1 MFSISSINRR
11 LKKERIYLA
20 LITVLLVLVL
30 VAATAA
36 GFLIERDH
44 RRSVQEAHVSYMIG
58 VMSNRFEELIENGV
72 MQLSVASVNSDI
84 GELERS
90 VKEITASDMFDG
102 AVVLNERS
110 RAVVRSG
117 SVPESTGNFKVIRY
131 PYRDRIAYICV
142 QSDGVISIRMDT
154 LSQYDIQAWI
164 RGEYIDELFSGLN
177 GDRYDYC
184 LFDTSTGAYILN
196 RASFGDYS
204 YYETLLSMNENGQMK
219 TLLNTWRASGLQAQI
234 ADVVKHNE
242 SECYIGQAGTGIG
255 NISVAVTVPLEQV
268 QNELGNPSWNKWVIT
283 GVIAVGILAILIAS
297 FLVFRHERRIAR
309 LAARSNRISDML
321 LHRAS
326 NGAKMTLML
335 YDAASDTFSVY
346 CESNRDRKLYGNEN
360 PANLREFA
368 LRYHIID
375 EDIER
380 MYAAC
385 RGLKIDDRTTMN
397 LTALRED
404 GERSLHMHMHAVE
417 ENGLIICSMYDC
429 TNEIRANERMQQE
442 VAFRNSVLPRSMASW
457 EINVTAN
464 TWKATYCA
472 KNANKYMRDLVAQ
485 ANAPR
490 DYEHDLGQT
499 LCTIIHPDDY
509 PSYVSAVNTDA
520 LTMMYRSGVVENVHE
535 YRVRSNQKKG
545 YEWHRQ
551 IVRMQKGVDSED
563 IIASLYV
570 INIDAERTA
579 ETERHERSRILQ
591 QALTAL
597 GGVYFALFYIDL
609 DNDICYTARAP
620 KGEIVSQVS
629 APYKAKFDA
638 YIDRNVQPED
648 RERVRD
654 ALSAYRLRREMTE
667 TDHLVYHIYHRR
679 VDDRYEEA
687 VLLIQAARFE
697 NGTVRDVVI
706 AMRDRNHEK
715 I

>member
-36 GFLIERDH
+36 GFHIERDH
-44 RRSVQEAHVSYMIG
+44 NRSMQEAHVSYMIG
-58 VMSNRFEELIENGV
+58 IMSDRFEKMIVNSIEQV
-72 MQLSVASVNSDI
+72 DVASVHSDI

-90 VKEITASDMFDG
+90 IKEIAASDMFDG

-110 RAVVRSG
+110 RAVVHSG
-117 SVPESTGNFKVIRY
+117 SIPESTGNFKVIRY

-164 RGEYIDELFSGLN
+164 RGEYIDELFADSN

-184 LFDTSTGAYILN
+184 LFDASTGAYIIN
-196 RASFGDYS
+196 RAGFSDYS
-204 YYETLLSMNENGQMK
+204 YYETLLTMNEKGRMRA
-219 TLLNTWRASGLQAQI
+219 LLNAWRASGLQPQV

-242 SECYIGQAGTGIG
+242 SEFYIGQAGTGIG
-255 NISVAVTVPLEQV
+255 NISVAVTIPLEQM
-268 QNELGNPSWNKWVIT
+268 QNELGNPPWNKWVIS

-335 YDAASDTFSVY
+335 YDATSDTFSVY
-346 CESNRDRKLYGNEN
+346 CESNRDRNLYGNED

-385 RGLKIDDRTTMN
+385 RGLKVEDRTTMN

-404 GERSLHMHMHAVE
+404 GERSLHLHMHAVE
-417 ENGLIICSMYDC
+417 EEGLIICSMYDC

-442 VAFRNSVLPRSMASW
+442 EVFRNSVLPRSMASW

-472 KNANKYMRDLVAQ
+472 KNANKYMRDFAAQ
-485 ANAPR
+485 AKTTR
-490 DYEHDLGQT
+490 DYEHDLAQT
-499 LCTIIHPDDY
+499 LRTIIHPDDY
-509 PSYVSAVNTDA
+509 SSYVSAVNTDA
-520 LTMMYRSGVVENVHE
+520 LTLMYHSGVVENVHE

-551 IVRMQKGVDSED
+551 IVRMQKSMDSED

-579 ETERHERSRILQ
+579 ETERRERNRILQ
-591 QALTAL
+591 QSLTAL

-609 DNDICYTARAP
+609 DNDTCYTAKAP
-620 KGEIVSQVS
+620 KGELVSQVS

-638 YIDRNVQPED
+638 YIDRIVQPED
-648 RERVRD
+648 RERIRD

-706 AMRDRNHEK
+706 ALRDRNHEK